1 MNTLEYTLHEG
12 QYRVMTSPK
21 RFIVAAAGIQGGK
34 TTIGAIW
41 SYKQMEANPKA
52 AGLIIS
58 PTYDQL
64 SQSTLVKFFSLFP
77 EMEKFY
83 KKKEKI
89 IYLPTGG
96 MVFCRSAEEVRH
108 VEGLTLK
115 WIWGDEADGFNTEAW
130 YVLRG
135 RVTATQGSI
144 LFTSSLYSNSWMSRE
159 LIMKPEMKDS
169 VDLIS
174 WSSKENPGFARSEYD
189 LLKKTIDPILF
200 DRMYDAKPTFMEGL
214 IYPYFFDDDIVDDS
228 YISDPSYKPLKR
240 IFGVDYG
247 AIDPTCVLLCDV
259 TEKEFVF
266 RHELYRPGG
275 DITDIRNFINS
286 FTKEPKPDYGW
297 DDPSQ
302 KTSHMELSRSF
313 TMMDNQIKD
322 VLQGIYITRSVQS
335 QKRIKVHKSCTNLIR
350 ELRGYMFKKTQLAF
364 VEEPED
370 RNNHAMDPMR
380 YVISSFM
387 LLFPKFFE
395 RLDKTITDDVSLTH
409 SFWARRK
416 QKNKPNTLWKHM
428 L

>member
-12 QYRVMTSPK
+12 QYRVITSPK

-77 EMEKFY
+77 EMEKYY

-108 VEGLTLK
+108 VEGLTLN

-135 RVTATQGSI
+135 RVTATQGTI

-174 WSSKENPGFARSEYD
+174 WSSKDNPGFARSEYD

-214 IYPYFFDDDIVDDS
+214 IYPYFYDDDIVEDWYVKDAS
-228 YISDPSYKPLKR
+228 YHIQKR
-240 IFGVDYG
+240 IFAVDYG
-247 AIDPTCVLLCDV
+247 AIDPTCVLIIDV
-259 TEKEFVF
+259 TDHEFVI
-266 RHELYRPGG
+266 RHEFYRPSG
-275 DITDIRNFINS
+275 DITDIRKFLDS
-286 FTKEPKPDYGW
+286 HSGEARMDYGW

-302 KTSHMELSRSF
+302 KTSHLELSRHY

-322 VLQGIYITRSVQS
+322 ILEGIYVVRSIQS
-335 QKRIKVHKSCTNLIR
+335 QRKIKIHKSCINVIR
-350 ELRGYMFKKTQLAF
+350 ELRGYMFKKSQLAF
-364 VEEPED
+364 VEEAED
-370 RNNHAMDPMR
+370 RNNHAMDPLR
-380 YVISSFM
+380 YAISSFGI
-387 LLFPKFFE
+387 LFPNFFQ
-395 RLDKTITDDVSLTH
+395 RLDKNTIDDVSLTH
-409 SFWARRK
+409 SFWEKRK
-416 QKNKPNTLWKHM
+416 QKKTPNKLWKHM